1 MAATGSANGSPS
13 RHVLA
18 DLVEGDEAEAL
29 ADRLDVALEHRL
41 ADEHARHLGLR
52 CGREVGDHAVV
63 SENQRTPLLARLA
76 RVLLEAARTRDGG
89 RKSRS
94 EMPAPAVSSF
104 VGHGRI

>member
-18 DLVEGDEAEAL
+18 DLVEADETEAL
-29 ADRLDVALEHRL
+29 ADPFDVALEHRL

-52 CGREVGDHAVV
+52 CGREVVDHAVV

-76 RVLLEAARTRDGG
+76 RVLLEAARARDGG
-89 RKSRS
+89 RKSHS
-94 EMPAPAVSSF
+94 EMPAPAVSSS
-104 VGHGRI
+104 GEHGPI